1 MIDYKNELNKS
12 QYEAVTAEENRLLF
26 LAGAGTGKTRT
37 IIYRTCYLIEK
48 GIDPRNI
55 LLLTFTNKA
64 ADEMVARLNSK
75 GLPSVLACTFH
86 SFCVKILRRYAFE
99 AGLNKDFVIITPSE
113 SEQVIK
119 MVREGFKKIRPSEI
133 ATIES
138 ICINKDISVRD
149 LFETEEKY
157 RPYIFYADEIE
168 EVISKARD
176 YRYKTGNL
184 SYDDLLT
191 RTIELLELRPDVAE
205 QVRFKYTH
213 IMVDEYQD
221 TNILQERI
229 IELINP
235 ENLAVVGDDCQSLYG
250 FRGAEVHNIIKF
262 PKKFNARE
270 IKLEK
275 NYRSNQDILDFSNS
289 MMKNYSEEGTPK
301 WLTSAHD
308 EGLVPIVYRASDEF
322 DEAKYAYEIIDKW
335 LSEGKNPSELCVL
348 ARTARATSYLE
359 TMLLKNQIAFE
370 KRGGPKFIEQDHI
383 QDTLS
388 LFNLYRDTKNEIA
401 WFRVLDVIRNIG
413 DVNAKKIAAG
423 CINEGL
429 DFLLNPVFKKRIFV
443 NDIKELHEALN
454 EKHEDWHEA
463 FASLCEYYIN
473 LRIHN
478 LENSKMEEDKKIAI
492 SHAIENSVKPDLT
505 ILKEIANSYKSSN
518 EFLDNLLTSNIPELE
533 KTDNDKIIIST
544 IHSAKGLEFDCVIL
558 MGASQGMFPRDC
570 SDEEL
575 RCMYVALTRAR
586 YYLVVTSPIVVRT
599 YEGLKHLGLPF
610 CFENINDFY
619 KTIEKRSFYN
629 Y

>member
-12 QYEAVTAEENRLLF
+12 QYEAVTAKENRLLF

-37 IIYRTCYLIEK
+37 IIYRTCYLIEN
-48 GIDPRNI
+48 GINPKNI

-64 ADEMVARLNSK
+64 ADEMVSRLNEK

-86 SFCVKILRRYAFE
+86 SFCVKILRQYSFE
-99 AGLNKDFVIITPSE
+99 AGLDKDFVIITPSE

-119 MVREGFKKIRPSEI
+119 MVRDGFKRIRPAEI

-138 ICINKDISVRD
+138 ICINKDISVLD

-157 RPYIFYADEIE
+157 RPYLLYADTVEDI
-168 EVISKARD
+168 ILKARD
-176 YRYKTGNL
+176 YRYQTSNL

-191 RTIELLELRPDVAE
+191 RTIELLELHPEVAE
-205 QVRFKYTH
+205 QVSFKYTH

-275 NYRSNQDILDFSNS
+275 NYRSNQEILDFSNS
-289 MMKNYSEEGTPK
+289 MMENYSVEGTPK

-308 EGLVPIVYRASDEF
+308 EGLVPIVYRAHDEF
-322 DEAKYAYEIIDKW
+322 DEAKYVYGIVEKW
-335 LSEGKNPSELCVL
+335 LTDNRTPSELCIL
-348 ARTARATSYLE
+348 ARTARTTSFLE
-359 TMLLKNQIAFE
+359 AMLLKNKIAFE

-388 LFNLYRDTKNEIA
+388 LFNLYRNTKNEIA

-423 CINEGL
+423 CMEEGL
-429 DFLLNPVFKKRIFV
+429 DYLLNPVFKKRIFV
-443 NDIKELHEALN
+443 DDIKELHKTLSK
-454 EKHEDWHEA
+454 KHDDWHDA
-463 FASLCEYYIN
+463 FAAICEYYIK
-473 LRIHN
+473 LRLHN
-478 LENSKMEEDKKIAI
+478 LEISKMDEDKKMAIA
-492 SHAIENSVKPDLT
+492 HAIENNVKPDLL
-505 ILKEIANSYKSSN
+505 ILKEIANSYASSN
-518 EFLDNLLTSNIPELE
+518 EFLDNLLTSNVPELE
-533 KTDNDKIIIST
+533 KNNNDKIIIST

-558 MGASQGMFPRDC
+558 MGTSQGAFPRNC

-586 YYLVVTSPIVVRT
+586 YYLIVTSPVVVRT
-599 YEGLKHLGLPF
+599 YEGFKRLGLPF
-610 CFENINDFY
+610 CFENISDFY
-619 KTIEKRSFYN
+619 KTIEKNFYN
-629 Y
+629 D